1 MTLTPAELRYIKAHH
16 WVRANP
22 DGTVITIGVTD
33 FAQESL
39 GDVVAIYL
47 PRDQQR
53 VREGEACGEIE
64 STKSV
69 NDLVAPLAGLVTA
82 RNTRLEDEP
91 EIVNQDPY
99 GDGWLFEI
107 TLADPPYDPN
117 SPDLIGA
124 DDYRAYTG
132 K

>member
-1 MTLTPAELRYIKAHH
+1 MTITPAELRYVTDHH
-16 WVRANP
+16 WVKPSA
-22 DGTVITIGVTD
+22 DGRVVRIGVTD

-47 PRDQQR
+47 PRQDQR
-53 VREGEACGEIE
+53 VRAGEACGEIE

-69 NDLVAPLAGLVTA
+69 NDLVAPVAGIVSATNL
-82 RNTRLEDEP
+82 RLEDEP
-91 EIVNQDPY
+91 EVVNQDPY

-107 TLADPPYDPN
+107 TLGEPPYDPHA
-117 SPDLIGA
+117 PGLIGA